1 MGSRRSRTRCGPA
14 TPPSA
19 RSKTSPGSFEAGSGA
34 RCEHGGKRRGSLGT
48 TSPGSGRGAE
58 RQPFHTRSPHV
69 RPRSYAAGTHRCPPF
84 HRLYYYWLENR
95 TEQLQGVPRVKFRC
109 DRDALSEALQTVQ
122 RGVSSRPGIP
132 ALTGVRMEATE
143 DGRLTLMTTDLEVS
157 ARLSIEVQVSEPGVA
172 LVPARLVGDT
182 VKSLSDAPV
191 EFETDQSQAR
201 LRCAAYEGSLRLL
214 PAEDFPALQEPSGVR
229 IEVEAGRFAEAVSQV
244 ARAASRDEAR
254 PVLTGVLLEVSREGV
269 VLVAT
274 DSYRLAVRDLV
285 ATADGEGKAIVPER
299 ALTEAGR
306 AAAAD
311 EKATIEI
318 FLDESQVAF
327 KIGELTLTS
336 RLIEG
341 EFPNYRQ
348 LLPDQHESRLT
359 ISRQQLLDAVRR
371 VGLLAR
377 DTTPVRL
384 EFNALGV
391 KLSSSSPDLGQA
403 VETVEARYEGEDLTV
418 AFNPQYLADGLT
430 AANGEMIRLDVRD
443 GLKPGVVRGD
453 GDEFTYLV
461 MPVRLPAAVS

>member
-1 MGSRRSRTRCGPA
+1 M
-14 TPPSA
+14 
-19 RSKTSPGSFEAGSGA
+19 
-34 RCEHGGKRRGSLGT
+34 
-48 TSPGSGRGAE
+48 
-58 RQPFHTRSPHV
+58 
-69 RPRSYAAGTHRCPPF
+69 
-84 HRLYYYWLENR
+84 
-95 TEQLQGVPRVKFRC
+95 KFRC

-132 ALTGVRMEATE
+132 ALTGVLIEAAD
-143 DGRLTLMTTDLEVS
+143 DGELTLITTDLEVS
-157 ARLSIEVQVSEPGVA
+157 ARLTIGVQVVEPGIA
-172 LVPARLVGDT
+172 LVPARLLGDT
-182 VKSLSDAPV
+182 VKSLSNAPV
-191 EFETDQSQAR
+191 DVETDQAQVTI
-201 LRCAAYEGSLRLL
+201 RCAAYEGTLRLL
-214 PAEDFPALQEPSGVR
+214 PAEDFPGLQEPSGTIVTA
-229 IEVEAGRFAEAVSQV
+229 EAGAFAEAIGQV
-244 ARAASRDEAR
+244 GRGASRDEAR

-269 VLVAT
+269 VMVAT

-285 ATADGEGKAIVPER
+285 ATASGEAKAIVPER
-299 ALTEAGR
+299 AMSEAGR

-311 EKATIEI
+311 EKSTVEI
-318 FLDESQVAF
+318 FVDESQVSF
-327 KIGELTLTS
+327 KIGTLTLTS

-348 LLPDQHESRLT
+348 LLPEATESRLT
-359 ISRQQLLDAVRR
+359 VSRQQLLDAVRR

-430 AANGEMIRLDVRD
+430 AATGETVRLDVRD
-443 GLKPGVVRGD
+443 GLKPGVVHGE

-461 MPVRLPAAVS
+461 MPVRLPAVVS

>member
-1 MGSRRSRTRCGPA
+1 M
-14 TPPSA
+14 
-19 RSKTSPGSFEAGSGA
+19 
-34 RCEHGGKRRGSLGT
+34 
-48 TSPGSGRGAE
+48 
-58 RQPFHTRSPHV
+58 
-69 RPRSYAAGTHRCPPF
+69 
-84 HRLYYYWLENR
+84 
-95 TEQLQGVPRVKFRC
+95 KFRC

-132 ALTGVRMEATE
+132 ALTGVLMEAE
-143 DGRLTLMTTDLEVS
+143 DGGRLTLTTTDLEVS
-157 ARLSIEVQVSEPGVA
+157 ARLSVEVQVQEAGIA
-172 LVPARLVGDT
+172 LVPARLLGDT

-201 LRCAAYEGSLRLL
+201 IRCAAYEGSLRLL
-214 PAEDFPALQEPSGVR
+214 PAEDFPGLQEPSGTR
-229 IEVEAGRFAEAVSQV
+229 IAVDGGAFSEAISQV

-254 PVLTGVLLEVSREGV
+254 PVLTGVLVEVSREGV
-269 VLVAT
+269 VMAAT

-285 ATADGEGKAIVPER
+285 ATADGESKAIVPER

-311 EKATIEI
+311 ERGAVEA
-318 FLDESQVAF
+318 FMDESQVAF
-327 KIGELTLTS
+327 RIGSLTLTS

-348 LLPDQHESRLT
+348 LLPETQESRLT
-359 ISRQQLLDAVRR
+359 VSRQQLLDAVRR

-430 AANGEMIRLDVRD
+430 AAHGESIRLDVRD
-443 GLKPGVVRGD
+443 GLKPGIVRGE

-461 MPVRLPAAVS
+461 MPVRLPAVVS

>member
-1 MGSRRSRTRCGPA
+1 M
-14 TPPSA
+14 
-19 RSKTSPGSFEAGSGA
+19 
-34 RCEHGGKRRGSLGT
+34 
-48 TSPGSGRGAE
+48 
-58 RQPFHTRSPHV
+58 
-69 RPRSYAAGTHRCPPF
+69 
-84 HRLYYYWLENR
+84 
-95 TEQLQGVPRVKFRC
+95 KFRC

-132 ALTGVRMEATE
+132 ALTGVLMEASDE
-143 DGRLTLMTTDLEVS
+143 GRLTLTTTDLEVS
-157 ARLSIEVQVSEPGVA
+157 ARLSVEVQVQEAGIA

-191 EFETDQSQAR
+191 DFETDQSQAR
-201 LRCAAYEGSLRLL
+201 LRCAHYEGSLRLL
-214 PAEDFPALQEPSGVR
+214 PAEDFPGLQEPTGTLVS
-229 IEVEAGRFAEAVSQV
+229 VEAGPFAEAVSQV
-244 ARAASRDEAR
+244 GRAASRDEAR
-254 PVLTGVLLEVSREGV
+254 PVLTGVLLEISREGV

-274 DSYRLAVRDLV
+274 DSYRLAIRDLV
-285 ATADGEGKAIVPER
+285 ATSSAEAKAIVPER
-299 ALTEAGR
+299 ALSEAGR
-306 AAAAD
+306 AASAN
-311 EKATIEI
+311 EKGAVE
-318 FLDESQVAF
+318 LYVDESQVSF
-327 KIGELTLTS
+327 RIGSLTLTS

-348 LLPDQHESRLT
+348 LLPDTHESRLSV
-359 ISRQQLLDAVRR
+359 SRQQLLDAVRR

-430 AANGEMIRLDVRD
+430 AATGESVRLDVRD
-443 GLKPGVVRGD
+443 GLKPGLVRGD

-461 MPVRLPAAVS
+461 MPVRIPAPVS

>member
-1 MGSRRSRTRCGPA
+1 M
-14 TPPSA
+14 
-19 RSKTSPGSFEAGSGA
+19 
-34 RCEHGGKRRGSLGT
+34 
-48 TSPGSGRGAE
+48 
-58 RQPFHTRSPHV
+58 
-69 RPRSYAAGTHRCPPF
+69 
-84 HRLYYYWLENR
+84 
-95 TEQLQGVPRVKFRC
+95 KFRC

-132 ALTGVRMEATE
+132 ALTGVRMEAAE
-143 DGRLTLMTTDLEVS
+143 GGQLTLMTTDLEVS
-157 ARLSIEVQVSEPGVA
+157 ARLSIEVQVSEAGVA

-182 VKSLSDAPV
+182 VKSLADASV

-201 LRCAAYEGSLRLL
+201 LRCAAYEGTLRLL

-229 IEVEAGRFAEAVSQV
+229 IEVEASRFAEAVSQV
-244 ARAASRDEAR
+244 GRAASRDEAR

-274 DSYRLAVRDLV
+274 DSYRLSIRELV
-285 ATADGEGKAIVPER
+285 ASADSEAKAIVPER

-306 AAAAD
+306 AASD
-311 EKATIEI
+311 EKGAVEL
-318 FLDESQVAF
+318 FVDGSQVSF
-327 KIGELTLTS
+327 KVGGLTLTS

-348 LLPDQHESRLT
+348 LLPDAHESRLSV
-359 ISRQQLLDAVRR
+359 SRQQFLDAVRR

-430 AANGEMIRLDVRD
+430 AAVGESVRIDVRD

-461 MPVRLPAAVS
+461 MPVRLPAPVS